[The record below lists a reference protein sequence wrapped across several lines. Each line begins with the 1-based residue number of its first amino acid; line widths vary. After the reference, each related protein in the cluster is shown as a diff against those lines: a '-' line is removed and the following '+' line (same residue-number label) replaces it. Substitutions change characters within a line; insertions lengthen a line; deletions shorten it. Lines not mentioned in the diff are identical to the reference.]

1 MRLFDK
7 VLHPESVHGIAG
19 LRTRLLMQFLCATTF
34 LYGAGVVATV
44 LPHGDRVTADITGGV
59 IALCLGVI
67 GVLML
72 WMRPRTTAGHGVAL
86 AAAMLATPAVMA
98 FHVLTAAQF
107 PCLIAAMFLAMYIR
121 AFHRDRDARILVGIL
136 VALVLLAVLRS
147 PAPVYPITYLI
158 FAVAVFAAAETFG
171 TVTKALIAA
180 SCTDPLT
187 GVFNRAG
194 WEIATADAVTGLRAR
209 GEDASTVPVTV
220 AIVDVDDFKTVNDTD
235 GHRAGDELLVGLAAT
250 WAQSAPEGAVIARVG
265 GDEFAALLTEQS
277 TAEVD
282 EFVRATVASL
292 PYASIGVATSTD
304 VEEPISD
311 VLARADAELYRAKRA
326 RFTR

>member
-1 MRLFDK
+1 
-7 VLHPESVHGIAG
+7 
-19 LRTRLLMQFLCATTF
+19 
-34 LYGAGVVATV
+34 
-44 LPHGDRVTADITGGV
+44 
-59 IALCLGVI
+59 
-67 GVLML
+67 
-72 WMRPRTTAGHGVAL
+72 
-86 AAAMLATPAVMA
+86 
-98 FHVLTAAQF
+98 
-107 PCLIAAMFLAMYIR
+107 
-121 AFHRDRDARILVGIL
+121 
-136 VALVLLAVLRS
+136 
-147 PAPVYPITYLI
+147 
-158 FAVAVFAAAETFG
+158 
-171 TVTKALIAA
+171 
-180 SCTDPLT
+180 
-187 GVFNRAG
+187 VFNRAG

-209 GEDASTVPVTV
+209 REDASTVPVTV